1 MRGFTLIE
9 ILIALFIMSILGV
22 SSTAFMSSM
31 VSGKESIEKQA
42 HRLTSLQRSN
52 LLIRQDIQQ
61 ITNRPVRN
69 IYGDNDTHPAI
80 VGNGLEYIIEF
91 TRKGW
96 PNNPS
101 SKELRSQLQRVAYEL
116 SDINSDACE
125 AALKRLKKQGINE
138 PDGECLLRHHWKALD
153 RTSDSEAH
161 TRILV
166 DLLTD
171 LEIDYLEGS
180 SGPGSAN
187 QWIKNWPPESVSAS
201 PVILKAV
208 KLTFVLP
215 EYGEVPRVFAI
226 AAP

>member
-61 ITNRPVRN
+61 IAGRPVRN
-69 IYGDNDTHPAI
+69 LYGDKDTHPAVI
-80 VGNGLEYIIEF
+80 GNGLEYIIEF

-101 SKELRSQLQRVAYEL
+101 SEELRSQLQRVAYEL
-116 SDINSDACE
+116 SNIDSDACE
-125 AALKRLKKQGINE
+125 SAVKRLKKQGIQQ
-138 PDGECLLRHHWKALD
+138 PDGQCLLRHHWKVLD
-153 RTSDSEAH
+153 RTSDSEAQ
-161 TRILV
+161 TRIIV

-171 LEIDYLEGS
+171 LNIEYLGS
-180 SGPGSAN
+180 DSSEESA
-187 QWIKNWPPESVSAS
+187 QWNNNWPPQTTGSD
-201 PVILKAV
+201 PVTLKAI
-208 KLTFVLP
+208 KLNFVLP

-226 AAP
+226 AAQ